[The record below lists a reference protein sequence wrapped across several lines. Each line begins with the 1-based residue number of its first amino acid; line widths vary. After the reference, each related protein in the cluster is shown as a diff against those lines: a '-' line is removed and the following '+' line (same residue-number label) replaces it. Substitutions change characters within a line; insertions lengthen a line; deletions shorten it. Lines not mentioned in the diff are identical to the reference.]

1 MKLLNKEMT
10 QPKERLI
17 KVVQFGEGNFLRGFC
32 DYMIDLANE
41 QGKFDGGISLVQP
54 IPFGIKE
61 IYEKQDCQYTLQLR
75 GLVNGKESKE
85 TRIITSCQ
93 EIVSPFDD
101 YEQYIRLATM
111 DSVRFV
117 ISNTTEAGIV
127 YHEEDSFEEK
137 LNNTFPAKLTQFLYT
152 RFQHYQGNIE
162 KGLII
167 LPVELIDDNGTE
179 LEKCVKQYVKLWN
192 LEAEFV
198 QWLDDACEF
207 ANTLV
212 DRIVTGYPRDEV
224 ESLWQ
229 EVGYEDQLFNTAE
242 PFALWV
248 IETKKEISKEFPL
261 DEVMATKEGMEVIFT
276 NNQKPYKQRKV
287 RILNGAHTS
296 FVLMSYLKGNNTVK
310 DSMVDET
317 VRKFMLSTIKDEVIP
332 TLDMNQEE
340 LMKYAE
346 AVVDRFNNP
355 FIKHELLSISL
366 NSVSK
371 WRARCLPSLKE
382 YIQRNGS
389 LPKHLTYSLAALIA
403 FYHGD
408 SIEEGALI
416 GKRNGEV
423 YKIKDD
429 LAVLE
434 FFKENCMKAE
444 EDLVP
449 LFLSKEEFHG
459 EDLTKIEG
467 LTEAVTSYL
476 HSIRTG
482 GIEVSLKET
491 FNYE

>member
-1 MKLLNKEMT
+1 MKLLNKEYT
-10 QPKERLI
+10 NRQERPI

-41 QGKFDGGISLVQP
+41 QGKFDGNISLVQP
-54 IPFGIKE
+54 IAFGMKE
-61 IYEKQDCQYTLQLR
+61 LYEKQDCQYTLQLR

-85 TRIITSCQ
+85 TRIVTACQ
-93 EIVSPFDD
+93 EIVSPFAN
-101 YEQYIRLATM
+101 YEEYIRLATM

-127 YHEEDSFEEK
+127 YHEEDTFEEK

-152 RFQHYQGNIE
+152 RYNHYKGDVS

-167 LPVELIDDNGTE
+167 LPVELIDDNGPA
-179 LEKCVKQYVKLWN
+179 LERCVKQYVAKWG
-192 LEAEFV
+192 LEKEFT
-198 QWLDDACEF
+198 QWLDEACEF

-212 DRIVTGYPRDEV
+212 DRIVTGYPRDEIQ
-224 ESLWQ
+224 SLWE
-229 EVGYEDQLFNTAE
+229 EVGYEDNLFNTAE

-248 IETKKEISKEFPL
+248 IETKKDIQKEFPL
-261 DEVMATKEGMEVIFT
+261 DEVMSSKEGMEVIFT

-296 FVLMSYLKGNNTVK
+296 FVLMSYLKGNDTVK
-310 DSMVDET
+310 ESMVDDL
-317 VRKFMLSTIKDEVIP
+317 VREFMLKTINEEVIP
-332 TLDMNQEE
+332 TLDLDQEA
-340 LMKYAE
+340 LATYAE

-382 YIQRNGS
+382 YVARQGK
-389 LPKHLTYSLAALIA
+389 LPKHLTYSIAALLA
-403 FYHGD
+403 FYNGSEIAD
-408 SIEEGALI
+408 GALN
-416 GKRNGEV
+416 GTRNGQQ

-434 FFKENCMKAE
+434 FFKENSSK
-444 EDLVP
+444 D
-449 LFLSKEEFHG
+449 SKELTYLYLANETFHG
-459 EDLTKIEG
+459 EDLTKING
-467 LTEAVTSYL
+467 LEEAVANYL
-476 HSIRTG
+476 ESIRTVG
-482 GIEVSLKET
+482 VEASLKEN
-491 FNYE
+491 F